1 MTDEMNRLIGA
12 FAPGEDARLAGV
24 EDAVWARIG
33 ERREQAR
40 LGQVRVAAVA
50 FALVIGVAN
59 GGLMLLTPRPEPS
72 EMRIF
77 TVSAGLSPLGGLD
90 QQAGRAASCL
100 RAMRS
105 YSRKA
110 STRIWPPPPSGAAS
124 RPICSRARSTTASA
138 PCGTARRPAST
149 VRATCS
155 STPTSPEPC
164 PKAGSSPWPA
174 RQQAGRPV
182 AASRKKVRFPAPSW
196 FRSPARPSNPT
207 RMTCS

>member
-12 FAPGEDARLAGV
+12 FGPGENARLAGV
-24 EDAVWARIG
+24 EVAVWARIG

-90 QQAGRAASCL
+90 AQG
-100 RAMRS
+100 
-105 YSRKA
+105 
-110 STRIWPPPPSGAAS
+110 
-124 RPICSRARSTTASA
+124 
-138 PCGTARRPAST
+138 
-149 VRATCS
+149 
-155 STPTSPEPC
+155 
-164 PKAGSSPWPA
+164 
-174 RQQAGRPV
+174 
-182 AASRKKVRFPAPSW
+182 
-196 FRSPARPSNPT
+196 
-207 RMTCS
+207 